1 MTKLERVKCP
11 DPRGRSMARART
23 ALVTGVTGQDGAYLA
38 RFLLDKGYAVHGG
51 FRRASALNLWR
62 LDELA
67 ITDRVRLEPFDL
79 LDAGNMARVLRRV
92 RPDEVY
98 NLAAQSF
105 VQTSFEQP
113 VVTGDITGLG
123 VARLLDALRENLPE
137 ARFYQASSS
146 EMYGKVRVE
155 PQDEATSFH
164 PRSPYG
170 SAKAFGHHSTVNYR
184 ESFGMHAS
192 SGILFNHES
201 PLRGVEFVTRK
212 ISLAVARIH
221 HGLQKKVSLGNL
233 DAQRDWGFA
242 PEYVEAMW
250 SMLQQDRADDYVVA
264 TGEMR
269 SVRDFCEAAFAAV
282 GLDWQGH
289 VETDAANLRPAEVD
303 RLVGDASKA
312 KRVLGWTPRT
322 SFQELVRLMVE
333 ADVKRV
339 ARERR

>member
-1 MTKLERVKCP
+1 M
-11 DPRGRSMARART
+11 
-23 ALVTGVTGQDGAYLA
+23 
-38 RFLLDKGYAVHGG
+38 
-51 FRRASALNLWR
+51 
-62 LDELA
+62 
-67 ITDRVRLEPFDL
+67 
-79 LDAGNMARVLRRV
+79 
-92 RPDEVY
+92 
-98 NLAAQSF
+98 
-105 VQTSFEQP
+105 
-113 VVTGDITGLG
+113 
-123 VARLLDALRENLPE
+123 
-137 ARFYQASSS
+137 
-146 EMYGKVRVE
+146 
-155 PQDEATSFH
+155 
-164 PRSPYG
+164 
-170 SAKAFGHHSTVNYR
+170 
-184 ESFGMHAS
+184 
-192 SGILFNHES
+192 
-201 PLRGVEFVTRK
+201 TRK

-333 ADVKRV
+333 AVVKRV